1 MRDKRCT
8 FLCPLSHSAHAQHI
22 HTHTHVCLYTHACMH
37 RHPHWH
43 LPTYHLYTSTLVPC
57 NVAGGFVLIPA

>member
-8 FLCPLSHSAHAQHI
+8 FLCPLSHSAHAQH
-22 HTHTHVCLYTHACMH
+22 THTRLSVHPCMH
-37 RHPHWH
+37 AQISA
-43 LPTYHLYTSTLVPC
+43 LAPTYHLNLYTSTLVPC